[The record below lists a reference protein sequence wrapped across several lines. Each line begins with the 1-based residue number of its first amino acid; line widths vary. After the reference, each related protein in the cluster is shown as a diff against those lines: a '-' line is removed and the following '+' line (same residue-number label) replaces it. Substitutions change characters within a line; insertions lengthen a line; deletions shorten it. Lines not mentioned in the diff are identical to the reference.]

1 MLRDEPALELAECAN
16 AIYDPACERVI
27 GTASNARVTVYDAQ
41 TGQLLTTLQEAHQSD
56 SSLPARAQ
64 RHRRACVSPDNS
76 MVMSDGMACVMHLSI
91 SQSVYRTAAPAC
103 PRTSRWSCATAYRIY
118 LFIHIHLCMCACV
131 CVCIYIC
138 MYIDR

>member
-76 MVMSDGMACVMHLSI
+76 MVIYILYIIYIYINVQWHGMCDASVCQSSGLSHRRACVSPDNSM
-91 SQSVYRTAAPAC
+91 V
-103 PRTSRWSCATAYRIY
+103 
-118 LFIHIHLCMCACV
+118 
-131 CVCIYIC
+131 IYIY
-138 MYIDR
+138 YIYIY

>member
-76 MVMSDGMACVMHLSI
+76 MVMSDGMCDASVYQSICLSHRRACVSPDKSM
-91 SQSVYRTAAPAC
+91 V
-103 PRTSRWSCATAYRIY
+103 
-118 LFIHIHLCMCACV
+118 MCDGV
-131 CVCIYIC
+131 
-138 MYIDR
+138 

>member
-76 MVMSDGMACVMHLSI
+76 MV
-91 SQSVYRTAAPAC
+91 
-103 PRTSRWSCATAYRIY
+103 
-118 LFIHIHLCMCACV
+118 
-131 CVCIYIC
+131 IYIY
-138 MYIDR
+138 YIYIY

>member
-76 MVMSDGMACVMHLSI
+76 MVIYIYYIYILMSNGMACVMHLSV
-91 SQSVYRTAAPAC
+91 SQAVYRTAAPAC
-103 PRTSRWSCATAYRIY
+103 PRTTRW
-118 LFIHIHLCMCACV
+118 
-131 CVCIYIC
+131 
-138 MYIDR
+138 

>member
-91 SQSVYRTAAPAC
+91 SQSVFAP
-103 PRTSRWSCATAYRIY
+103 PRLRVPGQVDGHVRRRIGYIY
-118 LFIHIHLCMCACV
+118 LSIYIYVWMYM
-131 CVCIYIC
+131 CVCI
-138 MYIDR
+138 DR